1 MKWKKTRV
9 GLFLCNQLLLL
20 CTQKTRHLRGDN
32 CARVNVA
39 VPAYAKSKI
48 HTQLPFQTN
57 IPQYLIS
64 LWCHKNSSDMLFGDW
79 HAVWLISCLCLLAFK
94 KNLQSVNCAF
104 ETSDNHMEAWLSMC
118 TVKIQKEKWDIAVWE
133 ETITYKPKRGRHSST
148 ECHPNLKVKQQKTN
162 WLLRIP
168 SENPTFQEI
177 GPTKILIP

>member
-1 MKWKKTRV
+1 MFTK
-9 GLFLCNQLLLL
+9 
-20 CTQKTRHLRGDN
+20 
-32 CARVNVA
+32 
-39 VPAYAKSKI
+39 
-48 HTQLPFQTN
+48 
-57 IPQYLIS
+57 LIR
-64 LWCHKNSSDMLFGDW
+64 

-148 ECHPNLKVKQQKTN
+148 ECHPNLKAKQQKTN

-168 SENPTFQEI
+168 SENPTFPRDRTDKNPHTITCKDNDSMGYPSIWRVILQRTRHYSHPFTQYDFLSGARALQFFSGCFAYNSTCDGACLSEI
-177 GPTKILIP
+177 VFEL